1 MTGPA
6 TAPVILIV
14 DDEPALRETLAEYL
28 TLHGMHCETYP
39 EARAFRARVAT
50 GEPFDAALLDVTMP
64 GEDGLSLARFLRETT
79 RAGILMVTARGEP
92 VERIVGLEI
101 GADDYVTK
109 PVDLRELLAR
119 VRAVLRRLA
128 EREVPPPAA
137 APQAGEVTV
146 HEGLTVDRAAR
157 RVTGPDG
164 RDIPLTSMEFDLL
177 TAMAD
182 RAGRVLSRET
192 LLELTH
198 SDPAQTFDRSIDI
211 RVTRLRQKIE
221 RDPGRPQIIKTVRGA
236 GYVFAPKPA
245 GNL

>member
-1 MTGPA
+1 M
-6 TAPVILIV
+6 TAPVVLVV
-14 DDEPALRETLAEYL
+14 DDEPAIRETLAEYL
-28 TLHGMHCETYP
+28 TLHGMRCETYAD
-39 EARAFRARVAT
+39 ARALRARVAT
-50 GEPFDAALLDVTMP
+50 GDPFDAALLDVTMP

-119 VRAVLRRLA
+119 LRAVLRRLA
-128 EREVPPPAA
+128 ERATPAA
-137 APQAGEVTV
+137 AAPARVAGEVTV
-146 HEGLTVDRAAR
+146 HDGLTIDRGAR
-157 RVTGPDG
+157 RVTAPDG
-164 RDIPLTSMEFDLL
+164 RDVTLTSMEFDLL
-177 TAMAD
+177 VAMAD
-182 RAGRVLSRET
+182 RAGRVLSREM

-221 RDPGRPQIIKTVRGA
+221 RDPGRPQLIKTVRGA
-236 GYVFAPKPA
+236 GYVFAAKPG
-245 GNL
+245 GNI

>member
-1 MTGPA
+1 M
-6 TAPVILIV
+6 TAPVVLIV
-14 DDEPALRETLAEYL
+14 DDEPALRETLSDYL
-28 TLHGMHCETYP
+28 TLHGMRCETYP
-39 EARAFRARVAT
+39 DARALRARVAR

-64 GEDGLSLARFLRETT
+64 GEDGLSLARWLRETT

-119 VRAVLRRLA
+119 LRAVLRRLA
-128 EREVPPPAA
+128 ERSAAGSA
-137 APQAGEVTV
+137 APDPGEEVETFD
-146 HEGLTVDRAAR
+146 GLTIDRGAR
-157 RVTGPDG
+157 RVTAPDG
-164 RDIPLTSMEFDLL
+164 RDIVLTSMEFDLL
-177 TAMAD
+177 VAMAD
-182 RAGRVLSRET
+182 RAGRVLSREM

-198 SDPAQTFDRSIDI
+198 CDPAQTFDRSIDI

-236 GYVFAPKPA
+236 GYVFAA
-245 GNL
+245 RRV

>member
-1 MTGPA
+1 VTI
-6 TAPVILIV
+6 PVVLIV
-14 DDEPALRETLAEYL
+14 DDEPALREMVAEYL
-28 TLHGMHCETYP
+28 TLHGMRCETFA
-39 EARAFRARVAT
+39 EARALRARVAT

-64 GEDGLSLARFLRETT
+64 GENGLSLARWLRETT

-119 VRAVLRRLA
+119 LRAVLRRLA
-128 EREVPPPAA
+128 ERSAPAPVMA
-137 APQAGEVTV
+137 AGEPGEVTI
-146 HEGLTVDRAAR
+146 HEGLAIDRAAR
-157 RVTGPDG
+157 RVSGPDG

-177 TAMAD
+177 VAMAD
-182 RAGRVLSRET
+182 RAGRVLTRET

-198 SDPAQTFDRSIDI
+198 TDPARTFDRSIDI

-236 GYVFAPKPA
+236 GYVFAAKSR
-245 GNL
+245 GNN